1 MVNAPAS
8 PSILF
13 LIAARGGSKGI
24 PGKNLRQIGGLTLV
38 GFKARAA
45 QKCGACT
52 RLIISTDSAVIQSEA
67 KRLGVEVPF
76 TRPAEL
82 ATDTATSESVLAHA
96 VAWIEEN
103 ERQRYDA
110 IMLLE
115 PASPFATGAH
125 LAAAIDL
132 YTTRGAELVVGM
144 RATDPASVFVGAQTE
159 NSSIADIVDG
169 LNSAASRRRQDQQ
182 SEWTMNGALY
192 LVGWDA
198 FKESGKVYGNPEKC
212 FGLLMDH
219 WHSLEIETPEGLALA
234 EFAAE
239 KGYLDLS
246 PWKE

>member
-1 MVNAPAS
+1 MVNAPAA
-8 PSILF
+8 PSVLF

-24 PGKNLRQIGGLTLV
+24 PGKNLRQVAGLTLV

-45 QKCGACT
+45 QKCSACT
-52 RLIISTDSAVIQSEA
+52 RLIISTDSAEIQSEA

-96 VAWIEEN
+96 IAWIEEN
-103 ERQRYDA
+103 ERRSYDA

-115 PASPFATGAH
+115 PASPFATDAH
-125 LAAAIDL
+125 LTAAIDL
-132 YTTRGAELVVGM
+132 YTARSADLVVGM
-144 RATDPASVFVGAQTE
+144 RATDPASMFIGPQSE
-159 NSSIADIVDG
+159 SGSIANIVGG
-169 LNSAASRRRQDQQ
+169 LNNVASRRRQDQQ

-192 LVGWDA
+192 LVGWEA
-198 FKESGKVYGNPEKC
+198 LKEGGKVYGTPEKC
-212 FGLLMDH
+212 FGLLMDR
-219 WHSLEIETPEGLALA
+219 WHSLEIETPEDLALA
-234 EFAAE
+234 EFAAG